1 MAQETAKVHSIS
13 GGNATPTQPPKQRA
27 KPNYVLPSDRITV
40 EKQLTLLRGFAAVSG
55 HSKKPVKLSEV
66 AEVSKISTNTIS
78 YANGFF
84 LEIGLLQKGDA
95 GFIPAEEVATFA
107 LAYEWNPTT
116 AAHKLA
122 PIIMRSWVGLR
133 VMPKLSMG
141 IPVHENELIDDL
153 TMAAAVGPDFRP
165 RVKLLLEFLE
175 ETGIAIREG
184 EYLKKG
190 STSSTAAASAAPASE
205 RSASDIEPREASP
218 RDSGR
223 SAVNTVFSQMT
234 GGAVQ
239 FNITVKV
246 DMDEFAG
253 WKPDRIAA
261 FFGGI
266 AAVLSAKAAV
276 EKSSSKDDD

>member
-1 MAQETAKVHSIS
+1 MAQETAKVRSIS

-55 HSKKPVKLSEV
+55 HSKRPVKLSEV
-66 AEVSKISTNTIS
+66 AEISKVSPNTIS

-84 LEIGLLQKGDA
+84 LEVGLLQKSDS

-107 LAYEWNPTT
+107 LAYEWNPNT

-122 PIIMRSWVGLR
+122 PIIMRSWIGQR
-133 VMPKLSMG
+133 VIPKLSMG

-153 TMAAAVGPDFRP
+153 SMAAAVSADFRP
-165 RVKLLLEFLE
+165 RVKMLLDILE
-175 ETGIAIREG
+175 ETGIAVREG
-184 EYLKKG
+184 EHLKKG
-190 STSSTAAASAAPASE
+190 SSSTAAAPAAAPASE
-205 RSASDIEPREASP
+205 RLASDTEPREASQ
-218 RDSGR
+218 RDGGR
-223 SAVNTVFSQMT
+223 SNVNTVFSQMT

-239 FNITVKV
+239 FNISVKV
-246 DMDEFAG
+246 DMNEFAG
-253 WKPDRIAA
+253 WKPDRITA

>member
-1 MAQETAKVHSIS
+1 MAQETAKVRSIS

-66 AEVSKISTNTIS
+66 AEVSKVSPNTIS

-84 LEIGLLQKGDA
+84 LEVGLLQKSDS
-95 GFIPAEEVATFA
+95 GFIPAEEVAAFA
-107 LAYEWNPTT
+107 LAYEWNPNT

-122 PIIMRSWVGLR
+122 PIIMKSWVGQR

-153 TMAAAVGPDFRP
+153 TMAAAVGSDFRP
-165 RVKLLLEFLE
+165 RVKMLLDILE

-184 EYLKKG
+184 EHLKKG
-190 STSSTAAASAAPASE
+190 STSSAAASPAAAPTSE
-205 RSASDIEPREASP
+205 RPATDSEPREASS
-218 RDSGR
+218 RDGGR
-223 SAVNTVFSQMT
+223 SNVNTVFSQMT

-253 WKPDRIAA
+253 WKPDRITA

-276 EKSSSKDDD
+276 EKSSSKDD